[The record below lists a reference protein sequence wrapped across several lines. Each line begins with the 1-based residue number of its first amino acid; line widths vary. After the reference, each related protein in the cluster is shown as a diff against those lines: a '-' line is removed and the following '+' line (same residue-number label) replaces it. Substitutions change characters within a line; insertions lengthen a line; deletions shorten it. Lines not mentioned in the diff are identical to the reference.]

1 MPSVVEFLRHLISA
15 NGIIIQFVYGLAF
28 FVLGLAIALQSRHS
42 SRLDLARSLGWL
54 AAFGFVHAFVEW
66 GDLFIPLQA
75 AYLSEQ
81 FITSLKYLHLL
92 ILGVGHVLRAGLPL
106 SQLRNQGLVICA
118 RLMKHLVAVILHQ
131 VQRNAFI
138 GCE

>member
-1 MPSVVEFLRHLISA
+1 MTVVEFLRHLISV
-15 NGIIIQFVYGLAF
+15 NGIIVQFVYGLAF

-75 AYLSEQ
+75 TYLGPALIAPLQ
-81 FITSLKYLHLL
+81 YLHLL
-92 ILGVGHVLRAGLPL
+92 LLGISFACLFEFGVALLEPLRHRQWLDRK
-106 SQLRNQGLVICA
+106 SV
-118 RLMKHLVAVILHQ
+118 V
-131 VQRNAFI
+131 
-138 GCE
+138 